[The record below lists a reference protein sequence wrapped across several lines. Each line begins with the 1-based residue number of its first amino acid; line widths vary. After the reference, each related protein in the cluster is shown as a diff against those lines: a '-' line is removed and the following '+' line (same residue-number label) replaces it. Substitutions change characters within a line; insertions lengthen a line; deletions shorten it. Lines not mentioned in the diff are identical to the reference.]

1 MNSARHQ
8 IGIIGA
14 GNMGEALIRGLLRS
28 KLVRPNNLIASGR
41 RAKQCRRI
49 HQKYKIATTLDNV
62 RLVKNSRTILL
73 AVKPQNIDAL
83 MFEIAPHLNKGHLVV
98 SIAAGVPIA
107 KLKRGLKGFK
117 SLVRVMPNLPSL
129 IEHGIAGIYC
139 TSAVSKNQRRF
150 AHRIFEAVGKTVD
163 IGREKWMDAV
173 TGLSGTGPA
182 YLFAM
187 IEALTKAGEKLGLP
201 KKEVRIL
208 TLETMLGAAL
218 LALKTKTS
226 AEELR
231 KKVTSK
237 KGTTWAAMK
246 IFKKHRFWDTLVKA
260 VVAATRRS
268 HELRGV
274 TSRHR

>member
-1 MNSARHQ
+1 MSAAPYQ

-28 KLVRPNNLIASGR
+28 RLVGPKNLIASGR
-41 RAKQCRRI
+41 RAKQCRKI
-49 HQKYKIATTLDNV
+49 HQKYKIATTQDNT
-62 RLVKNSRTILL
+62 RLVRHSRTIIL

-83 MFEIAPHLNKGHLVV
+83 MPQIAPHLNKRHLVI
-98 SIAAGVPIA
+98 SIAAGVPVA
-107 KLKRGLKGFK
+107 KLKKGLKGFK
-117 SLVRVMPNLPSL
+117 ALVRVMPNLPSL
-129 IEHGIAGIYC
+129 IECGIAGIYC
-139 TSAVSKNQRRF
+139 TSVVSRSQKRF
-150 AHRIFEAVGKTVD
+150 AHKIFEAVGKTVD

-208 TLETMLGAAL
+208 TLETMLGAAQ
-218 LALKTKTS
+218 LALKTKTT

-231 KKVTSK
+231 KRVTSK

-246 IFKKHRFWDTLVKA
+246 VFKKHRFWDTLVKA
-260 VVAATRRS
+260 VIAATKRS
-268 HELRGV
+268 HELRGK
-274 TSRHR
+274 